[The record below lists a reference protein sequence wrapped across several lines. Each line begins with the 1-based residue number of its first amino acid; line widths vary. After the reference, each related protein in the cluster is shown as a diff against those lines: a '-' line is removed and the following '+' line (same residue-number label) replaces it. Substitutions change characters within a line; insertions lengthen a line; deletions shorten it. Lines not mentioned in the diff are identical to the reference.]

1 MNQKSQMQHKFI
13 GNTYRKYMGLDVE
26 YKFIWF
32 GDNIIVDM
40 TFKGDFKLPI
50 ICKHMFKTFFDSTFV
65 QSYKYFGVKMSELK
79 NYKLGTIKVND
90 MVVGDS
96 LILSDSFTKD
106 LETVFDKHSK
116 RFSVV
121 FSDYLG
127 SYLIKLEGVGNKITY
142 KLEMSGVDDI
152 QLYIYISDSDK
163 LLLNG
168 NVFTKNSVQDFI
180 DTVPSFKTLNFD
192 VDTDYIFHILSSSI
206 YQESIDREMQG
217 NNYNII
223 ESFYEVLMSN
233 NMDYDNSFAKEISV
247 LSSIYLKNYDGMV
260 SESPGNYP
268 EDFEEEMISMFNGWL
283 ETNKGKYKI

>member
-13 GNTYRKYMGLDVE
+13 SNTYRKYMGLDVE

-40 TFKGDFKLPI
+40 TFKGEFKLPI
-50 ICKHMFKTFFDSTFV
+50 ICKHMFKSFLDSTFV
-65 QSYKYFGVKMSELK
+65 QSHKYFGVKMSELK
-79 NYKLGTIKVND
+79 NYKIGNVKVND
-90 MVVGDS
+90 IVVGDS

-106 LETVFDKHSK
+106 LEGVFDKHSK
-116 RFSVV
+116 RFSVM

-142 KLEMSGVDDI
+142 DLELSGVDDI
-152 QLYIYISDSDK
+152 QLSVYISDSNE

-192 VDTDYIFHILSSSI
+192 VDTDYIFQILSNSI
-206 YQESIDREMQG
+206 YQESIDREIQG

-233 NMDYDNSFAKEISV
+233 NMEYNNSFAKDISV
-247 LSSIYLKNYDGMV
+247 LSSIHLKNYDGMV